1 MASNDTSLRYY
12 PALSNILKIEDLPDT
27 FNFISDSL
35 NDLINQLYYK
45 DYQKYVNIDNS
56 AAFYSLA
63 IVSTKKL
70 AVEIPG
76 TGIFFVLNHD
86 LTDDSISSFPI
97 TVFWS
102 WQILKVF
109 NGFNV
114 NNFSFSINDLLTLGL
129 KLFNITEA
137 QLLSAAV
144 NNFVIQNDPATSKFD
159 QLVADINVLY
169 GSNIVPNEDSYTL
182 DELLSDDSNDDIA
195 SDNVRTDDVPGN
207 YVLVE
212 DKYQQLIDQLKAI
225 NQEVIPT
232 VFTLYLV
239 EDDPSI
245 ALTKLNSFFSA
256 IIPSDIED
264 YIKDLII
271 PNARLTLELNAALEF
286 PRTVLLPMVQTPDG
300 FIPDNTTD
308 ASGNLKKSY
317 IQFADALLDLDTATG
332 FGYQTDLAGTLQ
344 PQFCQ
349 IGNTCLV
356 ISFSGVK
363 LDLSQ
368 TSTIP
373 EIVAAGYPD
382 SFVGAYI
389 KDASITINGFGSDDT
404 TTGHE
409 SVSLSV
415 SNFIVGTGGVSG
427 KITLSDQGVLYRKFG
442 SFSAELDSF
451 SLTFLQNTI
460 TDCTITGGIT
470 INKFV
475 DNSKPGSPS
484 PTIRI
489 QAQIKD
495 SGDFSIT
502 ALPQANA
509 LKISL
514 PQVFDLTIRSLT
526 IGEQQPKGFYI
537 EVAGVLDFTANV
549 PVLGQILPK
558 GINITKLRIWDNGD
572 IEFSGG
578 GLVIPKS
585 FKLQIGPVKMEVSN
599 ISVGSYSKQLD
610 GVDRSYRY
618 FGFDGMVNTGNAGVD
633 VQGNGIKYYFTV
645 DDGPGKSFDNFIRI
659 DGIAIDI
666 IEPGDASPD
675 DADFILKGFLKV
687 STPDPNVAGSPA
699 ATEYAGSV
707 AVSLPQ
713 LGIAGSAGM
722 RLAPSVPSFLVD
734 IGLELSMPI
743 LLGSTG
749 LGIYGFRGL
758 IGKHYVPSK
767 SAVAGLNDDSSWWD
781 WYKAKNVPDGLEGIE
796 IDKFAN
802 EQGFSLGA
810 GISIATSYDAGF
822 TFSSKL
828 FIMLG
833 LPDVFLIAGQAGI
846 LRSRIGLTDKVD
858 PPFSALIAIDSTSFT
873 GDLSVNYNLPSGGEV
888 FSLQGTLALAFFF
901 NNASGWYINLGQDQP
916 ESARIQAKILTLF
929 KGYAYVMISAK
940 GFKAGA
946 GASFN
951 FNKSF
956 GPVGVSFG
964 ASLDLGAYV
973 SFTPIQIGGFIQF
986 GGYANLKLFWLKIG
1000 FSIQIALA
1008 VEAPHPFNIT
1018 GSLAVKI
1025 HTPWPLPNIHFTLSI
1040 SWTISNNKGP
1050 LEIPIAA
1057 IGSPSPETGYMPAS
1071 ALNIMS
1077 GESFPVNYVSSA
1089 YTGSDIPAPD
1099 SSFWIYDFTNAEAV
1113 KQVTIPLDSYI
1124 EIELLKP
1131 VKPGQVLLGGS
1142 ASQLPMGY
1150 TELLPPVKGISS
1162 QVSHTYTLTGLTIC
1176 VWDETATPPAWKPYN
1191 VYEAVTAIV
1200 NGNTGDNQIDLTTL
1214 PPGYW
1219 QFMQPNTYS
1228 KIRLLSQNMFSFT
1241 NKTDTAATNLDGL
1254 NFKPK
1259 DVFCY
1264 DEVTKEVIV
1273 NWLGEALNTNYPEG
1287 NTIMMGDLAFAFD
1300 GLSGSVQTDASFG
1313 NSLHIATLNGSLLI
1327 EFPEAV
1333 STFEIDFG
1341 ANQNNLLIYPVV
1353 TGHLNLEFG
1362 ITLPFDTRLSPLS
1375 LSSAQQNHAISYNH
1389 PDQPVNKVLI
1399 SVTTG
1404 QPVDFEGNL
1413 VIGSYFQLPDQ
1424 FLPVTT
1430 PQFHHEYDA
1439 EKTLMYVSL
1448 YDQSF
1453 SAEEVVAKQF
1463 NDTTGL
1469 AGRWPLSSNLASSGT
1484 SNGFITG
1491 SPDAVPGFYQGAGA
1505 TLALQNVYSYISNAD
1520 GLVVPYNPAL
1530 KVETGSFAFE
1540 VTAIFDPYLGGIST
1554 LLSKIAIDPISG
1566 YQKGYAL
1573 HLYQQT
1579 PGNTAQTYSDP
1590 ATVPSFDIWFTCYN
1604 GLDSSGIKASA
1615 LYTLDYTNAKLLV
1628 NQYKRI
1634 LVSVD
1639 RTAGTVSIYVDRELA
1654 ASAAIP
1660 AELALL
1666 TSATLDTYIDQVSYL
1681 TEALQAIQQE
1691 NGITEAGFINEIEV
1705 LSNNLNKTIQP
1716 VWRPNTTFAV
1726 TVSATDT
1733 VDNGSPHSFTQ
1744 IFGFRTAGPIG
1755 LFQQQSAVYQGLL
1768 AQDRADEFKLAD
1780 LTGYI
1785 DYDRS
1790 FPDAQGRYNLSKPVL
1805 FHNPQINLFFT
1816 QPYLNAMYSDWDNY
1830 QGLPAVQSNLQVELL
1845 DPYENVLAPEL
1856 VWTTTTQAIDD
1867 TNYTSLPQD
1876 QQLLYLLDKAA
1887 SGNCSIGSPSFTLNR
1902 TIKQGTWQ
1910 FPDLSPGKL
1919 YTAIFNAVY
1928 QPAGEAQQVAEVH
1941 KYSFLSSI
1949 FATFQDQASS
1959 LILDDTPGAE
1969 VYAVYPIELA
1979 FTADQVTNTLIPLL
1993 DSNPTGDSPL
2003 IAQYGVQYD
2012 RIIYG
2017 GMQLKAFE
2025 PSQHTIIN
2033 PVVNTDPVS
2042 HSATILGIIIRN
2054 PEPFNDPKL
2063 PADKLADTIQPTLTL
2078 ADSTVIGPDGFIN
2091 FYSGDTSAVFITNA
2105 TMQLGAGSLQ
2115 VYFRYKIYNGIDY
2128 DTVYEDYTSPAIAI
2142 TAG

>member
-1 MASNDTSLRYY
+1 MESPNYY
-12 PALSNILKIEDLPDT
+12 PVLSSVFDFDDLPDEISFLKDIGEELLDGILLKKKEIVTNSRGDAYGINISLLT
-27 FNFISDSL
+27 FTAIKCELFGSGLYLVLNPSQTQTGSNSTQFDITLDVKFTLLPYLNGLSIQNLSL
-35 NDLINQLYYK
+35 D
-45 DYQKYVNIDNS
+45 
-56 AAFYSLA
+56 
-63 IVSTKKL
+63 
-70 AVEIPG
+70 PG
-76 TGIFFVLNHD
+76 QILGFVLNLVNVSVVD
-86 LTDDSISSFPI
+86 LFFNAIQIFEYNNIQSLISKINSTYNLSPLISLDTSSNLTEDDVDSL
-97 TVFWS
+97 V
-102 WQILKVF
+102 
-109 NGFNV
+109 
-114 NNFSFSINDLLTLGL
+114 
-129 KLFNITEA
+129 
-137 QLLSAAV
+137 AAIDE
-144 NNFVIQNDPATSKFD
+144 ND
-159 QLVADINVLY
+159 QLA
-169 GSNIVPNEDSYTL
+169 GSNIASLDIFFNFYIAGQQDIDNFEAIDIILHPFLDGSVVDKIRTALLPQISASLILELGLEIPRSILIPVDSSTFQPL
-182 DELLSDDSNDDIA
+182 PITDPANPPVSTILFDRSSFTFSTNAGLGFDS
-195 SDNVRTDDVPGN
+195 SV
-207 YVLVE
+207 
-212 DKYQQLIDQLKAI
+212 
-225 NQEVIPT
+225 
-232 VFTLYLV
+232 
-239 EDDPSI
+239 S
-245 ALTKLNSFFSA
+245 
-256 IIPSDIED
+256 
-264 YIKDLII
+264 
-271 PNARLTLELNAALEF
+271 LTL
-286 PRTVLLPMVQTPDG
+286 TP
-300 FIPDNTTD
+300 T
-308 ASGNLKKSY
+308 
-317 IQFADALLDLDTATG
+317 FA
-332 FGYQTDLAGTLQ
+332 
-344 PQFCQ
+344 Q
-349 IGNTCLV
+349 IGSTGII
-356 ISFSGVK
+356 ISFSGAQI
-363 LDLSQ
+363 DLST
-368 TSTIP
+368 TSNIP
-373 EIVAAGYPD
+373 AADAAGYPD
-382 SFVGAYI
+382 DFIGI
-389 KDASITINGFGSDDT
+389 FIQTASIRFAGFGQDDPNNHSAT
-404 TTGHE
+404 ITA
-409 SVSLSV
+409 
-415 SNFIVGTGGVSG
+415 SNVLIGTGGISG
-427 KITLSDQGVLYRKFG
+427 KITLADQGILYRKFG

-460 TDCTITGGIT
+460 TDCAIAGQITLDKYTSNGQPAVI
-470 INKFV
+470 K
-475 DNSKPGSPS
+475 
-484 PTIRI
+484 I

-495 SGDFSIT
+495 DGNFSIT

-509 LKISL
+509 LVITL
-514 PQVFDLTIRSLT
+514 PNVFNLTIRSLT

-537 EVAGVLDFTANV
+537 EVAGTLDFIAHV
-549 PVLGQILPK
+549 PVLGDILPK

-585 FKLQIGPVKMEVSN
+585 FKLQIGPVKMEISN
-599 ISVGSYSKQLD
+599 ISLGSYNKTLN

-633 VQGNGIKYYFTV
+633 VKGNGIKYYFTV

-666 IEPGDASPD
+666 IEPGDASPE
-675 DADFILKGFLKV
+675 DADFILKGFIKV
-687 STPDPNVAGSPA
+687 STPDPNVAGSTA
-699 ATEYAGSV
+699 GTEYAGSV

-713 LGIAGSAGM
+713 LGVAGSAGM
-722 RLAPSVPSFLVD
+722 RLDPSIPSFLVD

-802 EQGFSLGA
+802 KQGFSLGA
-810 GISIATSYDAGF
+810 GITIATSYDAGF

-873 GDLSVNYNLPSGGEV
+873 GDLSVNYKLPSGGEV

-1000 FSIQIALA
+1000 FSIQVALA

-1025 HTPWPLPNIHFTLSI
+1025 HTPWPLPNIHFTLSV
-1040 SWTISNNKGP
+1040 SWTISNDRQP
-1050 LEIPIAA
+1050 LLNPIPA
-1057 IGSPSPETGYMPAS
+1057 IGAPSPETGYMPAS

-1077 GESFPVNYVSSA
+1077 GESFPVNYLSSMPPD
-1089 YTGSDIPAPD
+1089 SEIPAPG
-1099 SSFWIYDFTNAEAV
+1099 SSYWRYDFTNSETV

-1131 VKPGQVLLGGS
+1131 VMPGQVLLGGS

-1150 TELLPPVKGISS
+1150 TELLPPVKGISR
-1162 QVSHTYTLTGLTIC
+1162 QVQHTYTLTVLNIYA
-1176 VWDETATPPAWKPYN
+1176 WDATSASWGPYN

-1200 NGNTGDNQIDLTTL
+1200 NGNTGGNYVDLATL

-1219 QFMQPNTYS
+1219 QFMQPNTYN

-1241 NKTDTAATNLDGL
+1241 NKTDTATTNLDGL

-1259 DVFCY
+1259 DIFCY

-1273 NWLGEALNTNYPEG
+1273 NWKGETLDTNYPEG
-1287 NTIMMGDLAFAFD
+1287 NTIMMGNLAFDFN
-1300 GLSGSVQTDASFG
+1300 GLSGSVQNDGSFG
-1313 NSLHIATLNGSLLI
+1313 NSLHIATLGGSLLI

-1333 STFEIDFG
+1333 TTFEIDFG
-1341 ANQNNLLIYPVV
+1341 ANQNNLSVYPIV
-1353 TGHLNLEFG
+1353 TGHLNFEFG

-1375 LSSAQQNHAISYNH
+1375 LSSAQQNRSLSYNH
-1389 PDQPVNKVLI
+1389 LDQPVNKVLI
-1399 SVTTG
+1399 IFTTG
-1404 QPVDFEGNL
+1404 QPVDFDGNL

-1439 EKTLMYVSL
+1439 KKTLMYVSL

-1453 SAEEVVAKQF
+1453 SAEEVVAKQY

-1469 AGRWPLSSNLASSGT
+1469 VGRWPMTSNSATAGT

-1505 TLALQNVYSYISNAD
+1505 ALALQNVYSYISKAD
-1520 GLVVPYNPAL
+1520 GLVVPYNSAL

-1540 VTAIFDPYLGGIST
+1540 VTAIFNPYLGGIST
-1554 LLSKIAIDPISG
+1554 LLSKIGIDPVTG

-1579 PGNTAQTYSDP
+1579 PGNTQQIYNDP

-1604 GLDSSGIKASA
+1604 GLDCSGIHASA
-1615 LYTLDYTNAKLLV
+1615 PYTLDYTNAKLLV

-1639 RTAGTVSIYVDRELA
+1639 RTAGMVTIYVDREHVA
-1654 ASAAIP
+1654 NVPIP

-1666 TSATLDTYIDQVSYL
+1666 SAAPLDTYIDQVSYL
-1681 TEALQAIQQE
+1681 VEELQAIRQE

-1716 VWRPNTTFAV
+1716 VWRPNTTFAI

-1733 VDNGSPHSFTQ
+1733 VDNGSPQSFTQ
-1744 IFGFRTAGPIG
+1744 IFGFRTAGPVG
-1755 LFQQQSAVYQGLL
+1755 LFQQQSAVYQTLL
-1768 AQDRADEFKLAD
+1768 GQDRADEFKLAD

-1805 FHNPQINLFFT
+1805 FNDPQINLFFIL
-1816 QPYLNAMYSDWDNY
+1816 PYLNAMYSDWDSY
-1830 QGLPAVQSNLQVELL
+1830 QGLPAVQSSLQVELL
-1845 DPYENVLAPEL
+1845 DPYKNVLTPEL
-1856 VWTTTTQAIDD
+1856 EWTTITQVIDD

-1876 QQLLYLLDKAA
+1876 QQLLFLLDKAA
-1887 SGNCSIGSPSFTLNR
+1887 SGNCSIASPSFTLNR
-1902 TIKQGTWQ
+1902 TIKQGSWH
-1910 FPDLSPGKL
+1910 FPALSPGKL

-1928 QPAGEAQQVAEVH
+1928 QPAGQYQQVAEVH

-1949 FATFQDQASS
+1949 FATFQAQASS
-1959 LILDDTPGAE
+1959 LVLDGTPGTE
-1969 VYAVYPIELA
+1969 VYAVYPINLA
-1979 FTADQVTNTLIPLL
+1979 FTPDQVTSTLIPLL
-1993 DSNPTGDSPL
+1993 NSTPTGDSPL

-2017 GMQLKAFE
+2017 GMQIKAFE

-2033 PVVNTDPVS
+2033 TVVNTDPVS
-2042 HSATILGIIIRN
+2042 GSKTILGIIIRN

-2078 ADSTVIGPDGFIN
+2078 ADSTVILPGGFLN

-2105 TMQLGAGSLQ
+2105 NMQLSAGSLQ
-2115 VYFRYKIYNGIDY
+2115 VYFRYKIYNGVDY
-2128 DTVYEDYTSPAIAI
+2128 DSVYEEYTSPAIAI